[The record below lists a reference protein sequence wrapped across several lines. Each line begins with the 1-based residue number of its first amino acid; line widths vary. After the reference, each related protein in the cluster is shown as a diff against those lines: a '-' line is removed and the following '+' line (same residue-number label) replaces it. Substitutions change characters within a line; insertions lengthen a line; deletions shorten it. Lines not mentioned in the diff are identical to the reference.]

1 MRKIQMIIIKTL
13 KILHIEWARDDMM
26 IFISIF
32 LEIILKGLSVRNSFR
47 TAKSSVDDISIIAV
61 MMIIKSRIDQLS
73 LRYAF

>member
-1 MRKIQMIIIKTL
+1 
-13 KILHIEWARDDMM
+13 MM